1 MKKKRLEGAV
11 RGSAR
16 LQPATQRSRT
26 RAKAPRYPTPSTT
39 LHRDCLVGANPIIWS
54 NDDFNELAGNV
65 PLDTILREMRAA
77 GYAGSEL
84 GHAYPRTP
92 TALADA
98 LGRHDLRLVSGWHS
112 TYLATADLA
121 AEEKNFRA
129 HLNLLKTLG
138 ARVAIVAECSHCIH
152 GTREAALGFCT
163 SDRRAL
169 DAAEWDRLVIGLKL
183 FCTVAA
189 SAEMRVVYHH
199 HMGTVIQTEAELDRL
214 FADVP
219 ALFLLLDPGHLAFAG
234 LDPVAVTQRHAAR
247 IRHVHLKSV
256 RPAIAERVR
265 REGWSFCRAVTEGVF
280 TIPGDGCVDFPAIFR
295 ILKSVDYRGWLVAE
309 AEEDPVK
316 VPALPKARAARDYI
330 RTHAGV

>member
-1 MKKKRLEGAV
+1 M
-11 RGSAR
+11 
-16 LQPATQRSRT
+16 P
-26 RAKAPRYPTPSTT
+26 TT
-39 LHRDCLVGANPIIWS
+39 LHSDCLVGANPIIWS
-54 NDDFNELAGNV
+54 NDDFNELAGDV

-92 TALADA
+92 DALAAA

-112 TYLATADLA
+112 TYLATRDLA
-121 AEEKNFRA
+121 TEEKNFRA

-138 ARVAIVAECSHCIH
+138 ARVAIVAECSHCLH
-152 GTREAALGFCT
+152 GTREAALGFGT
-163 SDRRAL
+163 ADRRTLAADEWSRFVAGL
-169 DAAEWDRLVIGLKL
+169 KHLCAVAAAE
-183 FCTVAA
+183 
-189 SAEMRVVYHH
+189 EMRVVYHH

-214 FADVP
+214 LADVSE
-219 ALFLLLDPGHLAFAG
+219 LFLLLDPGHLAFAG
-234 LDPVAVTQRHAAR
+234 IDPVAIAQRHAVR

-256 RPAIAERVR
+256 RPAVAERVR

-295 ILKSVDYRGWLVAE
+295 VLASGDYRGWLVAE

-316 VPALPKARAARDYI
+316 VPALPKARAARDYV
-330 RTHAGV
+330 RTQAGI